1 MDVRIIRLI
10 PAVLVL
16 LAPATAVAQDWTEY
30 YGRADSFRVNM
41 PGEPAVQDTRYTS
54 YFENE
59 YPARVYSVVAGRE
72 RYTVTVVDYSG
83 AQQLQAEKKKSCPAG
98 SVCTQ
103 AWEYD
108 VRGALDHAT
117 WKLIQRDTR
126 LTFLGWGV
134 QDKIEGRILR
144 FTNADRSRSTVALHM
159 HEDRL
164 YILEST
170 VPEGAAE
177 IGAFHHSLQLTD
189 KAGNLIRYKTIYI
202 NGAPAPEREEQED
215 NADFRTRTQTDGP
228 AK

>member
-1 MDVRIIRLI
+1 MRVIRLI
-10 PAVLVL
+10 PATIIFFL
-16 LAPATAVAQDWTEY
+16 LAPGSAIAQDWMEY
-30 YGRADSFRVNM
+30 YSRADFFRVNM
-41 PGEPAVQDTRYTS
+41 PGQPTVQDIRYTS

-59 YPARVYSVVAGRE
+59 YPARVYSVAAGPE
-72 RYTVTVVDYSG
+72 RYSVTVVDYSG
-83 AQQLQAEKKKSCPAG
+83 AQQLQAEKRKSCPAG

-117 WKLIQRDTR
+117 WKLIQRDTT

-134 QDKIEGRILR
+134 QDKIEGRMLR

-170 VPEGAAE
+170 VPQGAAE
-177 IGAFHHSLQLTD
+177 LGAFHHSLQLTD
-189 KAGNLIRYKTIYI
+189 KEGNLIRYKTIYI

-215 NADFRTRTQTDGP
+215 NDDFRARTNADAP

>member
-1 MDVRIIRLI
+1 MRFIRLI
-10 PAVLVL
+10 PAIIFVFL
-16 LAPATAVAQDWTEY
+16 LAPGSALAQDWMAY
-30 YGRADSFRVNM
+30 YSRADFFRVNM
-41 PGEPAVQDTRYTS
+41 PGQPTVQDIRYTS

-59 YPARVYSVVAGRE
+59 YPARVYTVVAGPE
-72 RYTVTVVDYSG
+72 RYTATVVDYSG
-83 AQQLQAEKKKSCPAG
+83 AQQLQAEKRKSCPPG

-117 WKLIQRDTR
+117 WRLIQRDTK

-134 QDKIEGRILR
+134 QDKIEGRMLR
-144 FTNADRSRSTVALHM
+144 FTNADGSRSTVALHM

-170 VPEGAAE
+170 VPQGAAE
-177 IGAFHHSLQLTD
+177 LGAFHQSLQLTD
-189 KAGNLIRYKTIYI
+189 KEGNLVRYKTIYI
-202 NGAPAPEREEQED
+202 NGVPAPEREAQED
-215 NADFRTRTQTDGP
+215 NDEFRARTSADTP